1 MSRSSVSI
9 VRPKA
14 AAQGS
19 ADSWARCSGDAMS
32 RVTGRRS
39 LIDVA
44 RRAAAAA
51 IRRPSSDR

>member
-14 AAQGS
+14 AAHGS

-32 RVTGRRS
+32 RVTGLRFFMPDS
-39 LIDVA
+39 A
-44 RRAAAAA
+44 EAAA